1 VAKPSPQFEVL
12 LPVAAEGRDTVTVSL
27 NYYYCQTDG
36 TGLCRMGSVVFT
48 VPLEVNSQRGQAVG
62 LLSQTIAP

>member
-1 VAKPSPQFEVL
+1 
-12 LPVAAEGRDTVTVSL
+12 
-27 NYYYCQTDG
+27 
-36 TGLCRMGSVVFT
+36 MGSVVFT